1 MSTMDPA
8 AVRRA
13 KQERYVGR
21 PGVLAGAIIFAVLQ
35 VVCAGVLGVGIGM
48 IADFVRH
55 SIIDSVF
62 DDRDVFPT
70 FWGPAT
76 VGIVLSV
83 GIIGLGVAA
92 ALSSMFMQRYR
103 GGEKQPSV
111 LAPLGLVAM
120 AVAITIHAQTWTE
133 PLEVGTQID
142 PTFNTNEDW
151 GVFSWIA
158 YYANIWVPALAI
170 AVAALMVRYAI
181 RYNRRLR
188 LQTANRNRLLTA
200 GRRVVGTITEVTVVT
215 SQNSEGHKTTVG
227 ADIVVKFTDA
237 NGTDRWVKRRST
249 NRSAM
254 PGTGVAMVLFDPLQP
269 GDEDL
274 IFVAFTAD
282 PTPPDWIGT
291 VA

>member
-1 MSTMDPA
+1 MSTVDPA
-8 AVRRA
+8 AERRA
-13 KQERYVGR
+13 KQQRYVGQ
-21 PGVLAGAIIFAVLQ
+21 PGMLVAAVVFAVVQ
-35 VVCAGVLGVGIGM
+35 VGCAAVLGLGIGAM
-48 IADFVRH
+48 ADFIRH

-62 DDRDVFPT
+62 DDRDVFPD

-76 VGIVLSV
+76 MGIALTV
-83 GIIGLGVAA
+83 GIIGTIAA
-92 ALSSMFMQRYR
+92 AGLSSMFLQRYR

-111 LAPLGLVAM
+111 LAPIGLVAV
-120 AVAITIHAQTWTE
+120 AVAVTIHAQSWTE

-142 PTFNTNEDW
+142 PSFHTDEDW

-158 YYANIWVPALAI
+158 YYADIWLPALLIVI
-170 AVAALMVRYAI
+170 AVLVVWYAI
-181 RYNRRLR
+181 KYNRRLR
-188 LQTANRNRLLTA
+188 LQIANRNRLLTQ
-200 GRRVVGTITEVTVVT
+200 GRRVAGTITQVTVVT

-254 PGTGVAMVLFDPLQP
+254 PGPGVALVLFDPLQP
-269 GDEDL
+269 GDENS

>member
-1 MSTMDPA
+1 MSTVDPA

-21 PGVLAGAIIFAVLQ
+21 PGVLAWAIAFAALQ
-35 VVCAGVLGVGIGM
+35 VACAALLGIGISAM
-48 IADFVRH
+48 ANFIRH

-62 DDRDVFPT
+62 DDRDVFPS

-76 VGIVLSV
+76 MGTVLMVGIV
-83 GIIGLGVAA
+83 GTVAA
-92 ALSSMFMQRYR
+92 AAVSSMFIQRYR

-111 LAPLGLVAM
+111 FAPVGAV
-120 AVAITIHAQTWTE
+120 AVAIAVTIHAQTWTE
-133 PLEVGTQID
+133 PLDVGTQID
-142 PTFNTNEDW
+142 PTFNTNQDW
-151 GVFSWIA
+151 GAFSWIA
-158 YYANIWVPALAI
+158 YYANIWLPALVI
-170 AVAALMVRYAI
+170 ALALFLVWWSI
-181 RYNRRLR
+181 KYNRRLR
-188 LQTANRNRLLTA
+188 LQIANRNRLLTE

-227 ADIVVKFTDA
+227 ADIVVKFTDLS
-237 NGTDRWVKRRST
+237 GTDRWVKRRST

-254 PGTGVAMVLFDPLQP
+254 PGPGVAMVLFDPLQP

-282 PTPPDWIGT
+282 PMPADWIGT

>member
-1 MSTMDPA
+1 MDPA

-21 PGVLAGAIIFAVLQ
+21 PGVLVGAVVFAVLQ
-35 VVCAGVLGVGIGM
+35 VACAGVLGVGIGVM
-48 IADFVRH
+48 ADFVRH

-62 DDRDVFPT
+62 DDREVFPS

-76 VGIVLSV
+76 MVILLVVGTF
-83 GIIGLGVAA
+83 GLMAA
-92 ALSSMFMQRYR
+92 AVVSSMMMQRYR
-103 GGEKQPSV
+103 GGEKQPSI
-111 LAPLGLVAM
+111 LAPVGAV
-120 AVAITIHAQTWTE
+120 AVAIAVTIHAQTWTE
-133 PLEVGTQID
+133 PLDVGTQID
-142 PTFNTNEDW
+142 PAFQTNEDW

-158 YYANIWVPALAI
+158 YYANIWVPALLIAI
-170 AVAALMVRYAI
+170 AALVVRYAI
-181 RYNRRLR
+181 KRNRRLR
-188 LQTANRNRLLTA
+188 LQIANRNRLLTE

-215 SQNSEGHKTTVG
+215 SQDSDGHRTTVG
-227 ADIVVKFTDA
+227 ADITVKFTDA

-249 NRSAM
+249 DRSAM
-254 PGTGVAMVLFDPLQP
+254 PGPGVAMVLFDPLQP

-282 PTPPDWIGT
+282 PTPTDWIGT

>member
-1 MSTMDPA
+1 MPVVLVVGMFGTIA
-8 AVRRA
+8 A
-13 KQERYVGR
+13 
-21 PGVLAGAIIFAVLQ
+21 
-35 VVCAGVLGVGIGM
+35 AGV
-48 IADFVRH
+48 
-55 SIIDSVF
+55 
-62 DDRDVFPT
+62 
-70 FWGPAT
+70 
-76 VGIVLSV
+76 
-83 GIIGLGVAA
+83 
-92 ALSSMFMQRYR
+92 SSMFMQRYR

-111 LAPLGLVAM
+111 FAPVGLVAV
-120 AVAITIHAQTWTE
+120 AIAITIHAQTWTE

-142 PTFNTNEDW
+142 PSFQTNEDW

-170 AVAALMVRYAI
+170 AVAALVVRYAI

-188 LQTANRNRLLTA
+188 LQTANRNRLLTE
-200 GRRVVGTITEVTVVT
+200 GRRVQGTITEVTVVT

-237 NGTDRWVKRRST
+237 NGTDRWVKRRSAD
-249 NRSAM
+249 RSAM

-269 GDEDL
+269 GDEDQ

>member
-1 MSTMDPA
+1 MDPA

-21 PGVLAGAIIFAVLQ
+21 PGVLAGAIVFAVLL
-35 VVCAGVLGVGIGM
+35 VACAGVLGVGIGV
-48 IADFVRH
+48 IANFLRH
-55 SIIDSVF
+55 SVIDSVF
-62 DDRDVFPT
+62 DDREVFPT

-76 VGIVLSV
+76 AGIVLGV

-92 ALSSMFMQRYR
+92 AFASMFMQRYR

-111 LAPLGLVAM
+111 LAPLGVVAV
-120 AVAITIHAQTWTE
+120 AIAITIHAQTWTE

-142 PTFNTNEDW
+142 PSFQTDEDW

-170 AVAALMVRYAI
+170 AIAVLVVRYAI

-188 LQTANRNRLLTA
+188 LQTANRNRLLTE
-200 GRRVVGTITEVTVVT
+200 GRRVAGTITEVTIVT

-249 NRSAM
+249 DRSAM
-254 PGTGVAMVLFDPLQP
+254 PGPGVAMVLFDPLQP

-274 IFVAFTAD
+274 IFVAFTAE
-282 PTPPDWIGT
+282 PTPIDWIGT